1 VFEFEYTDTNYEQLV
16 HAMGNTLKI
25 PLQNDHLIFPEAI
38 GTGTYRH
45 IHVPNGL
52 HAYIIDCTFHQN
64 WHIHAEKSGEEY
76 YILRFDELTI
86 TNAFTIS
93 IGEEKVREKNT
104 SKAFAYLTSSL
115 YNWSYEG
122 TEGCHYKGVNIL
134 FSKKWL
140 AQYFEVERLDEVL
153 SSYIS
158 LKAESIN
165 IEPLDARYR
174 RWMKTICQVEENNPL
189 RKILLQNRMMLLLE
203 RFFTDLF
210 QKMSNPA
217 YRLPLTHEDI
227 ARVMH
232 IERLLTRNVLQTPPS
247 IQQLAKI
254 AAISE
259 SKLKKDFKTMYNFPI
274 YEYFQKARMHAA
286 QDKLLTGKYSVK
298 EVAMELGYSNLSNF
312 TIAFKK
318 EFGILPSQLLTPKKT
333 GDQ

>member
-1 VFEFEYTDTNYEQLV
+1 VFVFDYTDTNYEQLV
-16 HAMGNTLKI
+16 HAMAFSLKV
-25 PLQNDHLIFPEAI
+25 PVHNEQLLFPEAV
-38 GTGTYRH
+38 GNGSFRH
-45 IHVPNGL
+45 IHTPNGL
-52 HAYIIDCTFHQN
+52 HAYLLDCTLHHD
-64 WHIHAEKSGEEY
+64 WHIHINQSTEEY
-76 YILRFDELTI
+76 YMLRFDELAI
-86 TNAFTIS
+86 PQSLTIS
-93 IGEEKVREKNT
+93 VADEKIREKNT
-104 SKAFAYLTSSL
+104 NKALAYLTSSL

-122 TEGCHYKGVNIL
+122 TAGCSYKGVHIA
-134 FSKKWL
+134 FSKQWL
-140 AQYFEVERLDEVL
+140 ARYFEIERIEDVL

-165 IEPLDARYR
+165 IIPLDARYH
-174 RWMKTICQVEENNPL
+174 RWMKTIAHVEDDNPM
-189 RKILLQNRMMLLLE
+189 RTTILQNRIMLLLE
-203 RFFTDLF
+203 RFFTSLF
-210 QKMSNPA
+210 EKMSNPA
-217 YRLPLTHEDI
+217 YRLPLSHEDI

-247 IQQLAKI
+247 IQQLARI

-318 EFGILPSQLLTPKKT
+318 EFGILPSQLLSQKKLPH
-333 GDQ
+333 

>member
-1 VFEFEYTDTNYEQLV
+1 VFEFDYTDTSYEQLV
-16 HAMGNTLKI
+16 HDMAAALRV
-25 PLQNDHLIFPEAI
+25 PAHNDQLFFPEAI
-38 GTGTYRH
+38 ATGSLRH

-52 HAYIIDCTFHQN
+52 HAYIMDGTMHQD
-64 WHIHAEKSGEEY
+64 WHIHTGKSNEEY
-76 YILRFDELTI
+76 YTLRFDELTVPQSL
-86 TNAFTIS
+86 TIS
-93 IGEEKVREKNT
+93 VADEKIRGKNT
-104 SKAFAYLTSSL
+104 NKALAYLTSSL

-122 TEGCHYKGVNIL
+122 TADCTYKGLHIVI
-134 FSKKWL
+134 SKQWL
-140 AQYFEVERLDEVL
+140 AQYFEIERVEEVL

-165 IEPLDARYR
+165 IVPLDARYR
-174 RWMKTICQVEENNPL
+174 RWMKTICHVEDSNPL
-189 RKILLQNRMMLLLE
+189 RLTILQNRMMLLIE
-203 RFFTDLF
+203 RFFSSLF
-210 QKMSNPA
+210 EKMSNPA

-254 AAISE
+254 AAVSE
-259 SKLKKDFKTMYNFPI
+259 SKLKKDFKTMYSFPI

-318 EFGILPSQLLTPKKT
+318 EFGILPSQLLTQKKT
-333 GDQ
+333 I

>member
-1 VFEFEYTDTNYEQLV
+1 MSVALKVPVHNDQLS
-16 HAMGNTLKI
+16 
-25 PLQNDHLIFPEAI
+25 FPEAI
-38 GTGTYRH
+38 GSGSFRH
-45 IHVPNGL
+45 LHVPNGL
-52 HAYIIDCTFHQN
+52 HAYIIDCTMHQD
-64 WHIHAEKSGEEY
+64 WHIQVKKSTEEY
-76 YILRFDELTI
+76 YTLRFDELAI
-86 TNAFTIS
+86 PQLLTIS
-93 IGEEKVREKNT
+93 VGEEKIREKNPN
-104 SKAFAYLTSSL
+104 KALAYLTSSL

-122 TEGCHYKGVNIL
+122 TEGCTYKGVNIV
-134 FSKKWL
+134 FSKPWL
-140 AQYFEVERLDEVL
+140 AQYFEVERVEDVL

-165 IEPLDARYR
+165 IVPLDARYR
-174 RWMKTICQVEENNPL
+174 RWMKTIYHVEADNPL
-189 RKILLQNRMMLLLE
+189 RITILQNRMMLLIE
-203 RFFTDLF
+203 RFFTSLF
-210 QKMSNPA
+210 EKMSNPA

-254 AAISE
+254 AAVSE
-259 SKLKKDFKTMYNFPI
+259 SKLKKDFKTMYSFPI

-318 EFGILPSQLLTPKKT
+318 EFGILPSQLLTQKKT
-333 GDQ
+333 TN